1 MWDGPADAQAVFA
14 DPNYGALIGELRN
27 LLIAPPAR
35 VGHTTLRMHVA
46 RPLDPQKSYFINDT
60 ITIQS

>member
-27 LLIAPPAR
+27 LLIAPSPGRAHHTAYAR
-35 VGHTTLRMHVA
+35 
-46 RPLDPQKSYFINDT
+46 RPT
-60 ITIQS
+60 A